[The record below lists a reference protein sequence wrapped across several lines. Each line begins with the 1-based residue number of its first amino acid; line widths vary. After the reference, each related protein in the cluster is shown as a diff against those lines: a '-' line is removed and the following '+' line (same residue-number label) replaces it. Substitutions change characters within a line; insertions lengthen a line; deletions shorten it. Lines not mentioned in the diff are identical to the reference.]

1 MGMFTKETPHR
12 YILSIEVHR
21 LQLASIYVKTLFPV
35 WTLSSLMPILIYL
48 EPCIFQPSLLWGIWL
63 LLAASNSV
71 SGLSPTRSPRLIPT
85 PLPPCAIF
93 LPFCWSVFLEFSNCI
108 SLIQFLLDTNTT
120 VLHATLLFFFWQAI
134 NSCLANVS
142 RQILIFRNSIC
153 NTNQLES
160 TLQSL
165 RGKDTILKNSGIC
178 DP

>member
-12 YILSIEVHR
+12 YILSTEVHR
-21 LQLASIYVKTLFPV
+21 LQLASIYVRTLFPV

-48 EPCIFQPSLLWGIWL
+48 EPCIFQSCLLWGIWL

-108 SLIQFLLDTNTT
+108 SLIQILLDTNTA

-134 NSCLANVS
+134 NSCLANVC

-153 NTNQLES
+153 NTNQFES

-165 RGKDTILKNSGIC
+165 RGKDTILKKSGIC
-178 DP
+178 SP